1 MLTIADLWTNPS
13 AIRNRQSEIT
23 LGVAAMLKDVIN
35 DAEERMEKTVE
46 ALQLEL
52 RTLRTGRASPA
63 LVERLHVDYYGVPTP
78 LNQLAGI
85 SVPEPRM
92 LMIRPWDRS
101 SMGLIEKAILK
112 SDLGLTPNNDGQ
124 VIRLVIP
131 QLTEERRR
139 DLSRVVARR
148 VEEARVACRNIRR
161 DAIELLRD
169 LEKEKLISEDE
180 LYEGRDQMQ
189 KVTDEF
195 IKQVDEIGKAKEA
208 EIMEV

>member
-1 MLTIADLWTNPS
+1 
-13 AIRNRQSEIT
+13 
-23 LGVAAMLKDVIN
+23 MLKDVIN

-46 ALQLEL
+46 ALHVEL
-52 RTLRTGRASPA
+52 RTIRTGRASPA
-63 LVERLHVDYYGVPTP
+63 LVERLQVDYYGAPTP

-92 LMIRPWDRS
+92 LMIRPWDRN

-124 VIRLVIP
+124 VIRLIIP

-139 DLSRVVARR
+139 DLSRMVAKR

-180 LYEGRDQMQ
+180 FFEGRDQTQ
-189 KVTDEF
+189 KVTDES

>member
-1 MLTIADLWTNPS
+1 
-13 AIRNRQSEIT
+13 
-23 LGVAAMLKDVIN
+23 
-35 DAEERMEKTVE
+35 
-46 ALQLEL
+46 
-52 RTLRTGRASPA
+52 
-63 LVERLHVDYYGVPTP
+63 
-78 LNQLAGI
+78 
-85 SVPEPRM
+85 
-92 LMIRPWDRS
+92 
-101 SMGLIEKAILK
+101 MGLIEKAILK

-180 LYEGRDQMQ
+180 LYEGRDQIQ

>member
-1 MLTIADLWTNPS
+1 
-13 AIRNRQSEIT
+13 
-23 LGVAAMLKDVIN
+23 MLKDVIK

-46 ALQLEL
+46 ALQFEL
-52 RTLRTGRASPA
+52 RTIRTGRASPA
-63 LVERLHVDYYGVPTP
+63 LVERLQVDYYGAPTP

-85 SVPEPRM
+85 SAPEPRM
-92 LMIRPWDRS
+92 LMIRPWDRN

-124 VIRLVIP
+124 VIRLIIP

-139 DLSRVVARR
+139 ELSRMVAKR

-180 LYEGRDQMQ
+180 LFEGRDQAQ

-195 IKQVDEIGKAKEA
+195 IKQVDELGKAKEA

>member
-1 MLTIADLWTNPS
+1 
-13 AIRNRQSEIT
+13 
-23 LGVAAMLKDVIN
+23 MLKDVIS

-52 RTLRTGRASPA
+52 RSLRTGRASPA
-63 LVERLHVDYYGVPTP
+63 LVERLHVDYYGAPTP

-139 DLSRVVARR
+139 DLSRLVARR

-169 LEKEKLISEDE
+169 LEKEKLINEDE